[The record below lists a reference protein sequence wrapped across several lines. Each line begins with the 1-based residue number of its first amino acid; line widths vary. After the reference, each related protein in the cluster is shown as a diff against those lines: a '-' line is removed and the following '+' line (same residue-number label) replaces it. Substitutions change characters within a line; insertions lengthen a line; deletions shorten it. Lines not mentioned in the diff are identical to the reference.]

1 MISAIPTLNREHIR
15 PGDRICAAVSGG
27 ADSVALLLLLHAA
40 NALPRHGLGVGL
52 SAVHVH
58 HGLRGEEADADLAF
72 VEALCLRLA
81 VPLHVH
87 HASVPERMAASR
99 AGAGKNEGC
108 EEAARAIRY
117 ELFASLIAQ
126 GHADSVLTAHTLDD
140 QAETVLMKLLRG
152 AWTEGLSGIHPVV
165 RMQGTGISHPS
176 EPRPLAGDPDSHP
189 SEPRPLAGDP
199 DSHPSE
205 PRPLAG
211 DPDSHPSE
219 PRPLAGDPD
228 REQGT
233 AGGQIVRPLLAVR
246 RAELEDFLRARNQ
259 PWRTDSSN
267 SDEAFTRNRVR
278 HQLLPILREYNPS
291 LDQTLANLAELA
303 REDEARWQAE
313 LGRILPQVLL
323 PGKPVRGGGWAV
335 STAAGEPASVALEI
349 ERLRGFDPALRRR
362 VVRAAARRLC
372 ARLSFDETARLLA
385 LAGLLPDAG
394 NGEAPPARAGA
405 GVHLAA
411 GLRAQRSARELRL
424 YRVERPTGE

>member
-199 DSHPSE
+199 D
-205 PRPLAG
+205 
-211 DPDSHPSE
+211 
-219 PRPLAGDPD
+219 

-323 PGKPVRGGGWAV
+323 PGKPVRGGGRAV

>member
-1 MISAIPTLNREHIR
+1 MTSAIPTLNREHIR

-27 ADSVALLLLLHAA
+27 ADSVALLLLLDAA

-87 HASVPERMAASR
+87 RASVPERMAASR
-99 AGAGKNEGC
+99 AGAGKAGTGRAEGL

-152 AWTEGLSGIHPVV
+152 AWTEGLSGIHPAVLV
-165 RMQGTGISHPS
+165 DKAKP
-176 EPRPLAGDPDSHP
+176 
-189 SEPRPLAGDP
+189 
-199 DSHPSE
+199 
-205 PRPLAG
+205 
-211 DPDSHPSE
+211 
-219 PRPLAGDPD
+219 
-228 REQGT
+228 
-233 AGGQIVRPLLAVR
+233 GGKILRPLLAVR

-291 LDQTLANLAELA
+291 LDQALANLAELA

-323 PGKPVRGGGWAV
+323 PGKPVRGGGRAV
-335 STAAGEPASVALEI
+335 STAPGEPGSVALEI

-362 VVRAAARRLC
+362 VVRAAARQLG

-394 NGEAPPARAGA
+394 DGKAPPARAGA
-405 GVHLAA
+405 SVHLAA

>member
-1 MISAIPTLNREHIR
+1 MTSAIPTLNREHIR

-58 HGLRGEEADADLAF
+58 HGLRGDEADADLAF

-99 AGAGKNEGC
+99 AGAGKAGTGRAEGC

-165 RMQGTGISHPS
+165 LVDKAKP
-176 EPRPLAGDPDSHP
+176 
-189 SEPRPLAGDP
+189 
-199 DSHPSE
+199 
-205 PRPLAG
+205 
-211 DPDSHPSE
+211 
-219 PRPLAGDPD
+219 
-228 REQGT
+228 
-233 AGGQIVRPLLAVR
+233 GGKILRPLLAVR

-323 PGKPVRGGGWAV
+323 PGKPVRGGGRAV
-335 STAAGEPASVALEI
+335 STAAGEPGSVALEI

-362 VVRAAARRLC
+362 VVRAAARRLG

-394 NGEAPPARAGA
+394 DGKAPPARAGA
-405 GVHLAA
+405 GVQLAA

-424 YRVERPTGE
+424 YRVERPTSD

>member
-1 MISAIPTLNREHIR
+1 MTSAIPTVNREHIR

-99 AGAGKNEGC
+99 AGAGKKEGC

-117 ELFASLIAQ
+117 ECFASLIAQ

-152 AWTEGLSGIHPVV
+152 AWTEGLSGIHPEVH
-165 RMQGTGISHPS
+165 MQGIGISHPS
-176 EPRPLAGDPDSHP
+176 EPRPLAGGPDG
-189 SEPRPLAGDP
+189 EQGT
-199 DSHPSE
+199 
-205 PRPLAG
+205 G
-211 DPDSHPSE
+211 N
-219 PRPLAGDPD
+219 

-233 AGGQIVRPLLAVR
+233 TGGQIVRPLLGVR
-246 RAELEDFLRARNQ
+246 RAELEDYLRARKQ

-323 PGKPVRGGGWAV
+323 PGKPVRGGGRAV
-335 STAAGEPASVALEI
+335 STAAGEPGSVALEI

-362 VVRAAARRLC
+362 VVRAAARQLG

-385 LAGLLPDAG
+385 LAGLLPGAG
-394 NGEAPPARAGA
+394 DGEAPPMRAGA
-405 GVHLAA
+405 GVQLAA

-424 YRVERPTGE
+424 YRVEPSTGE